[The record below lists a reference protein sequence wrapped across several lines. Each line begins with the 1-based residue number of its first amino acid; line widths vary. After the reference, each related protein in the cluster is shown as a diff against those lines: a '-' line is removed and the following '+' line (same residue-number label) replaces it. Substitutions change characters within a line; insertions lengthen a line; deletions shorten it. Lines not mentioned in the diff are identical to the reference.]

1 MEQSQSL
8 QELMVKNIEEF
19 STKFKLPQ
27 LDKPGFLDDDLMM
40 FRLLF
45 IREEVDELN
54 LAMVY
59 EDLEDA
65 LDALVDIMY
74 VVLGTAWMMNLPIMD
89 AWDRVHAANMKK
101 VRVENA
107 SESKRNSS
115 YDLKKPE
122 GWSPPDLSDLVT

>member
-115 YDLKKPE
+115 YDLKKPD
-122 GWSPPDLSDLVT
+122 GWEPPDLSDLVT